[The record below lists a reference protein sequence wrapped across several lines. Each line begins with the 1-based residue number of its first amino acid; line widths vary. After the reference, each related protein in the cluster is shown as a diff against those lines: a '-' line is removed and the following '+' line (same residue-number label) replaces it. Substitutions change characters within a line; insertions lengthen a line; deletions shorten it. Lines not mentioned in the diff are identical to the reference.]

1 MVSPEHKRRA
11 VAAVL
16 ETGLCTLRRACR
28 YLGLGRS
35 SYFYRAKEREP
46 EAVLLVKRIREIS
59 LAEPTYGYRFVTAEL
74 IKEGWR
80 VNRKKVQR
88 IRRAEGLVA
97 VQPKRK
103 SSRRGNSTVSEKIE
117 AKEPND
123 VWTWDFIHDRTE
135 DGRTIKIFS
144 LIDEHSRYC
153 LALKVENKI
162 NAKAVRQALEQA
174 SAAFGLPRHIR
185 SDNGPVTEERSDD
198 IAQRPFIA
206 DIIRQ
211 WITEQK
217 IQTLYID
224 PGCPWQNPY
233 VESFHSRFRND
244 CLNRE
249 LFLNLLDAQVAIG
262 DWRTKYNH
270 RRPHSGIGY
279 RSPVE
284 VFHAHTP
291 TAAKTTAHMGALPP
305 NPRDFSHYGM
315 PAGSVLK
322 TVESM
327 KLSARRICTAAGARV
342 ASLQSPILRDSL
354 TIPDHSLLQFNPI
367 T

>member
-1 MVSPEHKRRA
+1 MLSPKHKRRA

-16 ETGLCTLRRACR
+16 EVGLCTLRRACR

-35 SYFYRAKEREP
+35 SYFYRPQEREP
-46 EAVLLVKRIREIS
+46 EEVTLVKRIREIS

-74 IKEGWR
+74 IKEGWQG
-80 VNRKKVQR
+80 NRKKVQR

-103 SSRRGNSTVSEKIE
+103 STRRGNSTVSDKVE
-117 AKEPND
+117 AKGPND
-123 VWTWDFIHDRTE
+123 IWTWDFIHDRTE

-144 LIDEHSRYC
+144 LIDEYSRYC
-153 LALKVENKI
+153 LTLKVENKI
-162 NAKAVRQALEQA
+162 NAKAVRQALRQA
-174 SAAFGLPRHIR
+174 VAAFGWPRHIR
-185 SDNGPVTEERSDD
+185 SDNGPE
-198 IAQRPFIA
+198 FIA

-211 WITEQK
+211 WIIEQK
-217 IQTLYID
+217 IQTIYID

-284 VFHAHTP
+284 VFQSPSP
-291 TAAKTTAHMGALPP
+291 TDAISAANASATMGALPP
-305 NPRDFSHYGM
+305 SPRDFSLCGI

-322 TVESM
+322 TVESIT
-327 KLSARRICTAAGARV
+327 LSVRRLCTAAGTRV

-354 TIPDHSLLQFNPI
+354 TITDPSSLEFNPI

>member
-11 VAAVL
+11 VAVVL
-16 ETGLCTLRRACR
+16 EAGLCTLRRACR

-35 SYFYRAKEREP
+35 SYFYRPKERDP
-46 EAVLLVKRIREIS
+46 EEVLLVKRIREIS
-59 LAEPTYGYRFVTAEL
+59 ISEPTYGYRFVTAEL
-74 IKEGWR
+74 VKEGWR

-103 SSRRGNSTVSEKIE
+103 AQRRGNTTVSGKVE
-117 AKEPND
+117 AKRPND

-135 DGRTIKIFS
+135 DGRTVKIFS
-144 LIDEHSRYC
+144 LIDEYSRYC
-153 LALKVENKI
+153 LTLKVENTI
-162 NAKAVRQALEQA
+162 NAKAVREALQQAC
-174 SAAFGLPRHIR
+174 AAYGCPQHIR
-185 SDNGPVTEERSDD
+185 SDNGPE
-198 IAQRPFIA
+198 FIA
-206 DIIRQ
+206 ETIRE
-211 WITEQK
+211 WITEEK
-217 IQTLYID
+217 IQTLFIE
-224 PGCPWQNPY
+224 PGCPWQNPF

-249 LFLNLLDAQVAIG
+249 LFLNLLDAQVVIG
-262 DWRTKYNH
+262 DWRVKYNH

-284 VFHAHTP
+284 VFQASLPSVDPATGN
-291 TAAKTTAHMGALPP
+291 AAAEKGALPP
-305 NPRDFSHYGM
+305 NPRDLSLCGI

-322 TVESM
+322 TVESI
-327 KLSARRICTAAGARV
+327 KLSARRICTAAGAQV

-354 TIPDHSLLQFNPI
+354 TIPEPSVLELNPI
-367 T
+367 N